1 MLVNG
6 NSASA
11 SEILAGAVRDNKAGT
26 LLGTTTSGKGLV
38 QNVVPLK
45 DGSGYKITM
54 AQYFTPNGEYINEK
68 GITPDVVVEVSE
80 DVEKD
85 VQLDRAIEI
94 IREKNK

>member
-1 MLVNG
+1 M
-6 NSASA
+6 
-11 SEILAGAVRDNKAGT
+11 RDNKAGN
-26 LLGTTTSGKGLV
+26 LVGTTTFGKGLV

-68 GITPDVVVEVSE
+68 GITPEYVVEIGEE
-80 DVEKD
+80 DTED
-85 VQLDRAIEI
+85 VQLNKAIEV

>member
-1 MLVNG
+1 M
-6 NSASA
+6 
-11 SEILAGAVRDNKAGT
+11 RDNKAGT
-26 LLGTTTSGKGLV
+26 LVGTTTFGKGLV

-68 GITPDVVVEVSE
+68 GITPEYVVEIGEE
-80 DVEKD
+80 DTED
-85 VQLDRAIEI
+85 VQLNKAIEV

>member
-1 MLVNG
+1 
-6 NSASA
+6 
-11 SEILAGAVRDNKAGT
+11 
-26 LLGTTTSGKGLV
+26 
-38 QNVVPLK
+38 
-45 DGSGYKITM
+45 M